1 MGNRINI
8 PHSRL
13 IRDRTPEWRHEDLSE
28 VLFKRLVQENEIDM
42 SFEDVEFVT
51 DLILGENRHILN
63 KEKAFLFHIV
73 SNSSNMLDVDK

>member
-1 MGNRINI
+1 M
-8 PHSRL
+8 
-13 IRDRTPEWRHEDLSE
+13 
-28 VLFKRLVQENEIDM
+28 LFKRLVQENEIDM

-73 SNSSNMLDVDK
+73 SNSSNMIDVDK